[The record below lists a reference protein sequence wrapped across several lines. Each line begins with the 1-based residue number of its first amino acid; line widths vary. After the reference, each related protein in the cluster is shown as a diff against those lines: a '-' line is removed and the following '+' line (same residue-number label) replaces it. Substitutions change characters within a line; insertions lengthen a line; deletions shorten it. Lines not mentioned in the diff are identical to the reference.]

1 MRQSED
7 LLFVHFLLFS
17 LIFVPNIF
25 SQFIYP
31 DLKTPEDWRLP
42 HRRVWRLN
50 QGWKRDEN
58 TILLTTVCWHSRKRS
73 FILHDLTYEIFSDVL
88 IIVINIYSH
97 FYSDYSRLLMA
108 SWKFLRSEIFIRVRF
123 RLNCDSLHNSKCA
136 QSRFSRTGSWGHLE
150 VMFKRSN
157 SICKVSLAFW
167 DNIVHTLWTIPN
179 GTTHIIWAKWIT
191 LFSKS

>member
-1 MRQSED
+1 MTIWGKWKSYFSSIFLLS
-7 LLFVHFLLFS
+7 LLFLCR
-17 LIFVPNIF
+17 IIF

-31 DLKTPEDWRLP
+31 GLKTPEDWRLP
-42 HRRVWRLN
+42 HQKVLRLN

-58 TILLTTVCWHSRKRS
+58 TNLLTTVCWYSRKMS

-88 IIVINIYSH
+88 ITVINIYSH

-136 QSRFSRTGSWGHLE
+136 KGRFSRTGSWGHLE

-157 SICKVSLAFW
+157 SICKVSAGILGQYRPYAM
-167 DNIVHTLWTIPN
+167 DHT
-179 GTTHIIWAKWIT
+179 KWYDSYHMSEVNNLI
-191 LFSKS
+191 